1 MNQSEETHIA
11 SKCPPSKKLKVYYAY
26 RGNGFKNRYPVI
38 RFGGNYLNSIGFK
51 IDTEFLMELND
62 DKITLIRIAN
72 S

>member
-1 MNQSEETHIA
+1 MNQSNDPHPKLHLP
-11 SKCPPSKKLKVYYAY
+11 SSKKLKVYYAY

-51 IDTEFLMELND
+51 IDTQFLMELSA
-62 DKITLIRIAN
+62 DKIILTRIAL